1 MCTSPGKCP
10 DAPVPLKFTEEDYRV
25 ALRLAF
31 TAVGGDQPSV
41 RQLNAVARRLVA
53 YFEDDAAPMRD

>member
-1 MCTSPGKCP
+1 MSTLLGKCLEEQ
-10 DAPVPLKFTEEDYRV
+10 APLKFTEEDYRI